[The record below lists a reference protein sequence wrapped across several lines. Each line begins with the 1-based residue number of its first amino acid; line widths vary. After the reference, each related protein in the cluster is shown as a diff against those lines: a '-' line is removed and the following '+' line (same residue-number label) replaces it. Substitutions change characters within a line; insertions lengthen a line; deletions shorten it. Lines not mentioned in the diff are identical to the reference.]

1 MPLPKQLDPAQLARL
16 GSLPIKARVIV
27 EGALSGLHRAS
38 MHGSSVEFAEHKEY
52 SPGDELRHVDWKTF
66 AKVDRYYVKQ
76 FEQESQLTVYL
87 VLDASASMAFA
98 GGGISKL
105 EYAGLSLA
113 ALAYLV
119 IQQQD
124 KLALAACGDRAI
136 ETIVPPRARTTHLH
150 DVLSVLEQ
158 VMTRGAIGDESPA
171 EALARISELARRRR
185 GLIILASDLFDPD
198 DATLRAL
205 ATLRAQ
211 RHDVSV
217 LHVLDPHERSF
228 PYEGLTQF
236 EALES
241 TNKML
246 VNPSTIRREYQE
258 RMDAFLTKCKTTLA
272 GAGIDYHLAM
282 TDAPLEATLLEL
294 LVARS
299 RLQPGRSRRG
309 GGSPAAPGT
318 SAS

>member
-1 MPLPKQLDPAQLARL
+1 
-16 GSLPIKARVIV
+16 
-27 EGALSGLHRAS
+27 

-98 GGGISKL
+98 GGGLSKI

-124 KLALAACGDRAI
+124 KLAFAACGDRAI
-136 ETIVPPRARTTHLH
+136 ETLVPPRARTTHLH
-150 DVLSVLEQ
+150 DVLSVLDQ

-171 EALARISELARRRR
+171 EALGRISELARRRR
-185 GLIILASDLFDPD
+185 GLIILASDLFDSD

-258 RMDAFLTKCKTTLA
+258 RMDAFLTKCKSTLA

-299 RLQPGRSRRG
+299 RLQPGRR
-309 GGSPAAPGT
+309 
-318 SAS
+318 AS